1 MPYLDSLVKFDL
13 PVSEVL
19 ERLLREELSGET
31 SSGLCTRHLHW
42 PVART
47 HLLHIHQQQ
56 HSPNWHSELD
66 ASQF

>member
-13 PVSEVL
+13 PVNKVL

-31 SSGLCTRHLHW
+31 SSGLRTRHLLW
-42 PVART
+42 PIART

-56 HSPNWHSELD
+56 RSLNWHSELD
-66 ASQF
+66 TSQF